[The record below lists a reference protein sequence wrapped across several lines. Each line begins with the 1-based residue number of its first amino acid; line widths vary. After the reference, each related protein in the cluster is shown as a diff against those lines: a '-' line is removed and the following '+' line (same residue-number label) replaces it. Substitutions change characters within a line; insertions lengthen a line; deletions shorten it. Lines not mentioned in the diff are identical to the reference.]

1 MSLAFAQQVY
11 ACSNIRTNQKMEGW
25 DEAYGY
31 VIHNWDSIYSRST
44 RGIEIDGLDR
54 IKNAIQ
60 IAPGECRLRT
70 LQSAQCVES
79 FCTMI
84 PLNEGHV
91 RQTLKGWLAH
101 YNHGRP
107 HSRLGP
113 GIPKPLGPNVEQQ
126 TQRHRNSDDHRI
138 TKTPISMGCITIPP
152 GENCRM
158 MLPSNQGGSIYCG
171 GQGRSHRIHQIVN
184 TNSVRVVNGPNSLFD
199 APGVIVRRQ
208 PFKF

>member
-1 MSLAFAQQVY
+1 MKHMDTSFTTGTA
-11 ACSNIRTNQKMEGW
+11 
-25 DEAYGY
+25 
-31 VIHNWDSIYSRST
+31 SIQASR

-54 IKNAIQ
+54 IENAIQ

-70 LQSAQCVES
+70 LQSAQRAES
-79 FCTMI
+79 VCTMI

-107 HSRLGP
+107 HSSLGP

-138 TKTPISMGCITIPP
+138 TKTPILNGLHH
-152 GENCRM
+152 EYR
-158 MLPSNQGGSIYCG
+158 LE
-171 GQGRSHRIHQIVN
+171 RI
-184 TNSVRVVNGPNSLFD
+184 
-199 APGVIVRRQ
+199 AA
-208 PFKF
+208 

>member
-1 MSLAFAQQVY
+1 MDTSFTTGTA
-11 ACSNIRTNQKMEGW
+11 
-25 DEAYGY
+25 
-31 VIHNWDSIYSRST
+31 SIQASR

-54 IKNAIQ
+54 IENAIQ

-70 LQSAQCVES
+70 LQSAQRTES
-79 FCTMI
+79 VCTMI

-91 RQTLKGWLAH
+91 RQTLKDWLAH

-107 HSRLGP
+107 H
-113 GIPKPLGPNVEQQ
+113 KPWARNSQTLGPNVEQQ

-138 TKTPISMGCITIPP
+138 TKTPILNGLHHEYRL
-152 GENCRM
+152 ENCRM

-184 TNSVRVVNGPNSLFD
+184 TNSVRVVNGPEF
-199 APGVIVRRQ
+199 
-208 PFKF
+208 PF